1 VVAGASVNAPTLGS
15 PVTLTPT
22 APETI
27 GATPVKYYIVVAI
40 AATPGD
46 GRSLVVS
53 LPANYATTSAGPTGT
68 QLNGTK
74 LVLTDLTGPALFL
87 LKK

>member
-15 PVTLTPT
+15 PVTLTLQLRRQL
-22 APETI
+22 

-53 LPANYATTSAGPTGT
+53 FAG
-68 QLNGTK
+68 
-74 LVLTDLTGPALFL
+74 
-87 LKK
+87 